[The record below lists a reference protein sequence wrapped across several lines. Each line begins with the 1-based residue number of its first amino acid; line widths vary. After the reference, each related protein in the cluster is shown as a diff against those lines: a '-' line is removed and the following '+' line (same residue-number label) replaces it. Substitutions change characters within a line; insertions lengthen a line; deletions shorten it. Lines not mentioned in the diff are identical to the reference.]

1 MNTAEAKAILQATAD
16 DEDTVALPPEV
27 LAELTVDDLPDGASV
42 EVGVYK
48 DNVLHVEWE
57 GRLVKVAGQVVG
69 EAEYIWTRKYWYSPL
84 GLEYYLDLVRR
95 AVESRQKERGDV
107 ELTHFEDDGAFIQ
120 MTFSVGTGE
129 ENLGRAYGRVR
140 SICRELEEAA
150 EDAADQ
156 VGKLVASLASRASG
170 WGSRDLGSLVL
181 DVERAS
187 TPDER
192 GRSLEELVSRLFE
205 TVPGFTVTG
214 RIRTATEEIDVAV
227 LNDSGDPRF
236 RRESAI
242 LLAEC
247 KNWSGKCGKNEFV
260 LFKEKIENRS
270 NRCSIGF
277 LISWNGFK
285 STVTRE
291 MLRGS
296 RKASLVVPMSGKE
309 IRAAVRDNS
318 FADVLAMCWDNAV
331 NT

>member
-1 MNTAEAKAILQATAD
+1 LNTAEAKAILQATAD

-214 RIRTATEEIDVAV
+214 RIRTATEEY
-227 LNDSGDPRF
+227 
-236 RRESAI
+236 
-242 LLAEC
+242 
-247 KNWSGKCGKNEFV
+247 
-260 LFKEKIENRS
+260 
-270 NRCSIGF
+270 
-277 LISWNGFK
+277 
-285 STVTRE
+285 
-291 MLRGS
+291 
-296 RKASLVVPMSGKE
+296 
-309 IRAAVRDNS
+309 
-318 FADVLAMCWDNAV
+318 
-331 NT
+331 